1 MASLLHLSESQWFH
15 SLSADNSVP
24 SSHPRIVVWVF
35 FFNVC
40 KVHPQHRVPGT
51 SSGASATADIWI
63 HTKTSN
69 LDECLPSREVSKVLR
84 CLFDLACRKKVCFL
98 GVKNN
103 INVQLWT
110 SWSDLPPRFVTV
122 CHPSAGKLPHLKATE
137 ICMWAERCW
146 TTMLFL
152 VMLL

>member
-1 MASLLHLSESQWFH
+1 MFPPPAPTLLSEF
-15 SLSADNSVP
+15 
-24 SSHPRIVVWVF
+24 F

-69 LDECLPSREVSKVLR
+69 LDECLPSREVSKVFH

-103 INVQLWT
+103 INVQ
-110 SWSDLPPRFVTV
+110 P
-122 CHPSAGKLPHLKATE
+122 
-137 ICMWAERCW
+137 
-146 TTMLFL
+146 
-152 VMLL
+152 